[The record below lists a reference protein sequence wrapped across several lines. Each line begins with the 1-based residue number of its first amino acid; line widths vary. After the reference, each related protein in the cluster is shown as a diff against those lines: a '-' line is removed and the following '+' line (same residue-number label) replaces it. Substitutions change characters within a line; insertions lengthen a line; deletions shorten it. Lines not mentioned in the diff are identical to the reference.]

1 MGPQDPPNRPRSPED
16 INGPKL
22 PGLPWEFDNFLEAW
36 RFGVFWGSEGTLEKG
51 SWGSKSIGYQAFYRF
66 RCVLG
71 VQICRI
77 PGFLSIQMRFW
88 GPNLQDTRLFIDS
101 NAFWGSK
108 SIGYQAFYRFKCVF
122 GGPTQPISQIA
133 SAQIPL
139 FIGFGA
145 SAPIGFLKQGAQLQD
160 PIH

>member
-1 MGPQDPPNRPRSPED
+1 MGPQDSPNRPRSPED

-22 PGLPWEFDNFLEAW
+22 PGLPWEFDNFLDAW

-77 PGFLSIQMRFW
+77 PGFLSIQMRFGVQIYRIPGFLSIQMRFG

-101 NAFWGSK
+101 N
-108 SIGYQAFYRFKCVF
+108 VF
-122 GGPTQPISQIA
+122 LGVQLSQFRRSRAPRSLYLQGLGPLRHQV
-133 SAQIPL
+133 
-139 FIGFGA
+139 F
-145 SAPIGFLKQGAQLQD
+145 
-160 PIH
+160 

>member
-1 MGPQDPPNRPRSPED
+1 MGPQDSPNRPRSPED

-22 PGLPWEFDNFLEAW
+22 PGLPREFDNFLDAW

-77 PGFLSIQMRFW
+77 PGFLSIQMRFGVQIYRIPGFLSIQMRFG
-88 GPNLQDTRLFIDS
+88 GPNL
-101 NAFWGSK
+101 
-108 SIGYQAFYRFKCVF
+108 
-122 GGPTQPISQIA
+122 
-133 SAQIPL
+133 
-139 FIGFGA
+139 
-145 SAPIGFLKQGAQLQD
+145 
-160 PIH
+160 

>member
-1 MGPQDPPNRPRSPED
+1 MGPLDPPNRPRSFEA
-16 INGPKL
+16 INEPKL

-77 PGFLSIQMRFW
+77 PGFLLIQMRFG
-88 GPNLQDTRLFIDS
+88 GPNL
-101 NAFWGSK
+101 
-108 SIGYQAFYRFKCVF
+108 
-122 GGPTQPISQIA
+122 
-133 SAQIPL
+133 
-139 FIGFGA
+139 
-145 SAPIGFLKQGAQLQD
+145 
-160 PIH
+160 

>member
-1 MGPQDPPNRPRSPED
+1 MGPLDPPNRPRSPED

-77 PGFLSIQMRFW
+77 PGFLSIQMRFGVQIYRILGFLSTQMRFL
-88 GPNLQDTRLFIDS
+88 GPNLSDTRLFIDS
-101 NAFWGSK
+101 N
-108 SIGYQAFYRFKCVF
+108 VF
-122 GGPTQPISQIA
+122 LGGRGNIFHHFS
-133 SAQIPL
+133 SV
-139 FIGFGA
+139 
-145 SAPIGFLKQGAQLQD
+145 K
-160 PIH
+160 

>member
-1 MGPQDPPNRPRSPED
+1 MGPQDPPNRPRSPEE

-77 PGFLSIQMRFW
+77 PGFLSIQMCFW
-88 GPNLQDTRLFIDS
+88 GPNSANFADRERPDPFIYRVWGLCANRFSETRRSTAGPYSLNFRS
-101 NAFWGSK
+101 
-108 SIGYQAFYRFKCVF
+108 AFYKITAKL
-122 GGPTQPISQIA
+122 GI
-133 SAQIPL
+133 
-139 FIGFGA
+139 
-145 SAPIGFLKQGAQLQD
+145 
-160 PIH
+160 

>member
-66 RCVLG
+66 
-71 VQICRI
+71 
-77 PGFLSIQMRFW
+77 
-88 GPNLQDTRLFIDS
+88 
-101 NAFWGSK
+101 
-108 SIGYQAFYRFKCVF
+108 KCVF

-160 PIH
+160 PIHSFLEAYFTKAQ

>member
-1 MGPQDPPNRPRSPED
+1 MSIVTVFFGLRLFIISASQ
-16 INGPKL
+16 PK
-22 PGLPWEFDNFLEAW
+22 EKFDDFLEAW

-51 SWGSKSIGYQAFYRF
+51 S
-66 RCVLG
+66 
-71 VQICRI
+71 
-77 PGFLSIQMRFW
+77 
-88 GPNLQDTRLFIDS
+88 
-101 NAFWGSK
+101 WGSK

-160 PIH
+160 HIH

>member
-1 MGPQDPPNRPRSPED
+1 MVDLGKRLAFCRIIVFYVPKKRPRSPED

-22 PGLPWEFDNFLEAW
+22 PGLPWEFDNFLDAW

-51 SWGSKSIGYQAFYRF
+51 S
-66 RCVLG
+66 
-71 VQICRI
+71 
-77 PGFLSIQMRFW
+77 
-88 GPNLQDTRLFIDS
+88 
-101 NAFWGSK
+101 WGSK

-145 SAPIGFLKQGAQLQD
+145 SAPLGFLKQGAQLQD

>member
-1 MGPQDPPNRPRSPED
+1 MVDLGKILAFCRVVVLYVPTNRPRSPEE

-51 SWGSKSIGYQAFYRF
+51 S
-66 RCVLG
+66 
-71 VQICRI
+71 
-77 PGFLSIQMRFW
+77 
-88 GPNLQDTRLFIDS
+88 
-101 NAFWGSK
+101 WGSK

-160 PIH
+160 HIH